1 MGSSEQST
9 RLLRHAWVRDLPF
22 FYGWAIVFL
31 AGFSMFATTPGQ
43 SDSFGIFF
51 NFFVNE
57 FGWSRTY
64 VSSLYAAA
72 TLSSGVLMF
81 FVGRL
86 VDRFGSRFMAIL
98 SAATLGVACM
108 LLSFVVSPAMLFGG
122 FFLARLTGKGA
133 LDLSTKTLAPNWF
146 LSRRALAIML
156 VGLGGTLGG
165 MVFPLLNTLLI
176 QTFGWRMA
184 YRFLAGGL
192 WLLYIPVAFIFMINR
207 PEFVGM
213 KPYTQ
218 SKVEGRGADVSEADA
233 EPEFRQSQAIR
244 TSAFWILTY
253 VVFQSSLVGTGV
265 ILHFVSILETRGFS
279 LTFAAAIMGV
289 KPLVSLITTVL
300 AGMILDRVGKY
311 RIILAATCFMQM
323 LAFALLAF
331 LRHPSMA
338 YAYAILGGMANGI
351 AVICIGVL
359 KPNLFGRRYLGGILG
374 VTAALNVIGSAIG
387 PILFGAAYDLRG
399 GYTEIILLSALLPL
413 IAGVLCFFIR
423 RPSGDRLVENSL

>member
-1 MGSSEQST
+1 MPTQQPHSD
-9 RLLRHAWVRDLPF
+9 RHAWIHKLPF
-22 FYGWAIVFL
+22 FYGWVIVFL
-31 AGFSMFATTPGQ
+31 GAFSMFSTTPGQ

-51 NFFVNE
+51 NSFVNE
-57 FGWSRTY
+57 FEWSRTC

-72 TLSSGVLMF
+72 TLSSGIFMF

-86 VDRFGSRFMAIL
+86 IDRLGSRFMAIL

-108 LLSFVVSPAMLFGG
+108 LLSFVVSPAMLFSG

-146 LSRRALAIML
+146 LSRRAMAIMF

-165 MVFPLLNTLLI
+165 MVFPLLNTFLI
-176 QTFGWRMA
+176 QTFGWRVA

-192 WLLYIPVAFIFMINR
+192 WLLYIPVAFFFMINR
-207 PEFVGM
+207 PEDAGM
-213 KPYTQ
+213 KPLSANGVQ
-218 SKVEGRGADVSEADA
+218 QHPQAESGVSD
-233 EPEFRQSQAIR
+233 EPEFRQSQAVR

-279 LTFAAAIMGV
+279 MTFAAAIMGV

-300 AGMILDRVGKY
+300 AGLVLDRIGKY
-311 RIILAATCFMQM
+311 RLLLAATCFMQM

-338 YAYAILGGMANGI
+338 YAYAILGGVANGI

-387 PILFGAAYDLRG
+387 PILFGAAYDLLG
-399 GYTEIILLSALLPL
+399 GYTEIILLSASLPL
-413 IAGVLCFFIR
+413 LAGILSLFIR
-423 RPSGDRLVENSL
+423 RPSAPQ